1 MIKKIGKVFASATLA
16 AACLI
21 GVSACG
27 SSDTTTEDDGTLTTT
42 TGLTGG
48 VAATVNGVEI
58 PEDKIT
64 KYINNIRINYSLD
77 DDSTFA
83 SYLSMYGYT
92 PESLRDNIL
101 ESYID
106 QELIKQYASDKDVS
120 TDDDE
125 IDSYLNKVK
134 DQYSSDEAWESALQ
148 SSGYD
153 DEQGYRDDLEY
164 LILNKKLGEVF
175 EEEAETST
183 SDDVILEE
191 AQSDISTYDGS
202 KRSSHI
208 LFSSDDQEL
217 AQQVLDQIKAGE
229 ISFDDAV
236 SQYSTDTSSAANGG
250 DVGWDSINTF
260 VTDYQTG
267 LDALSVGEISDL
279 VESDYGYHI
288 IKCTDEYVAP
298 EELTSL
304 DGIPEDILAEIKT
317 SATSTNANTLYS
329 DWLEEKNDEADIV
342 INDMPE
348 NVPYN
353 VDMSSTEDDSD
364 EEATDEEADEELV
377 EDVATEEQEVTEE
390 EVESDSTE
398 TTETAS
404 SDSSTSSSSSSSN

>member
-1 MIKKIGKVFASATLA
+1 MIKKLGKLIASATLSL
-16 AACLI
+16 ACLV
-21 GVSACG
+21 GVSSCS
-27 SSDTTTEDDGTLTTT
+27 SSDTTTDDDGTLTST

-92 PESLRDNIL
+92 PESLRENIL

-106 QELIKQYASDKDVS
+106 QELIKQYADEKDVT

-125 IDSYLNKVK
+125 IDTYLNKVK
-134 DQYSSDEAWESALQ
+134 DQYSDDDAWQSALE
-148 SSGYD
+148 SSGYE
-153 DEQGYRDDLEY
+153 DEQAYRDDLEY

-175 EEEAETST
+175 EDEAETST
-183 SDDVILEE
+183 SDDVILEQ

-236 SQYSTDTSSAANGG
+236 AQYSTDTASAADGG

-260 VTDYQTG
+260 VTEYQTG

-279 VESDYGYHI
+279 VQSDYGYHI
-288 IKCTDEYVAP
+288 IKCTDEYTAP

-304 DGIPEDILAEIKT
+304 DGIPEDILDEIKS
-317 SATSTNANTLYS
+317 SAVSTNANTLYS

-364 EEATDEEADEELV
+364 EDATADDEVTLDTTEDSDATDQETEASAEGESA
-377 EDVATEEQEVTEE
+377 ED
-390 EVESDSTE
+390 
-398 TTETAS
+398 AS
-404 SDSSTSSSSSSSN
+404 SSATTSGSSTSSN

>member
-1 MIKKIGKVFASATLA
+1 
-16 AACLI
+16 
-21 GVSACG
+21 
-27 SSDTTTEDDGTLTTT
+27 
-42 TGLTGG
+42 
-48 VAATVNGVEI
+48 
-58 PEDKIT
+58 
-64 KYINNIRINYSLD
+64 
-77 DDSTFA
+77 
-83 SYLSMYGYT
+83 MYGYT
-92 PESLRDNIL
+92 PESLRENIL

-106 QELIKQYASDKDVS
+106 QELIKQYADEKDVT

-125 IDSYLNKVK
+125 IDTYLNKVK
-134 DQYSSDEAWESALQ
+134 DQYSDDDAWQSALE
-148 SSGYD
+148 SSGYE
-153 DEQGYRDDLEY
+153 DEQAYRDDLEY

-175 EEEAETST
+175 EDEAETST
-183 SDDVILEE
+183 SDDVILEQ

-236 SQYSTDTSSAANGG
+236 AQYSTDTASAADGG

-260 VTDYQTG
+260 VTEYQTG

-288 IKCTDEYVAP
+288 IKCTDEYTAP

-304 DGIPEDILAEIKT
+304 DGIPEDILDEIKS
-317 SATSTNANTLYS
+317 SAVSTNANTLYS

-364 EEATDEEADEELV
+364 EDATADDEVTLDTTEDADATDQETEASAEGENT
-377 EDVATEEQEVTEE
+377 EDA
-390 EVESDSTE
+390 SSSE
-398 TTETAS
+398 TTS
-404 SDSSTSSSSSSSN
+404 SSSTSSN